1 MKQAKV
7 QKRPAKVDTILKEG
21 GRMWL
26 RAADIKAPLAWPK
39 TTYPAMGS
47 IIAAEFLDTGL

>member
-1 MKQAKV
+1 MKKTKV
-7 QKRPAKVDTILKEG
+7 QKRSAKVDTILKEG

-26 RAADIKAPLAWPK
+26 RAADIKAPLAWPE